1 MKVSVKWLEE
11 FTDIKIPVD
20 ELVAKIG
27 AQLGAVEE
35 VIDLGARYKNIV
47 VAKIISCNKHPNA
60 DKLNICKVD
69 DNGKTPNVARDEQG
83 LVQVVCG
90 APNAREGLLVAWL
103 PPGVIVPSTYDKE
116 QFTLD
121 TREIRGEISNGMLA
135 SASEMAIS
143 DDHSGILEIDR
154 EAKPGDSF
162 AELYQL
168 DDFIIDIEN
177 KMFTHRPDLFGMLG
191 VAREVS
197 GIQQKAFTSPEWYTK
212 EFKLDSKAS
221 DLPLHVKN
229 DIPELVPRFLA
240 GAFSGITIE
249 PSPILMQSFLTR
261 VGVKPINNVVDI
273 TNFVMM
279 LTAQPL
285 HAYDYD
291 KVRERSGTTP
301 TLIAR
306 KATKAE
312 GINLLN
318 GKRVEFEDPAIL
330 IATDKEPIGVGG
342 IMGGAD
348 TEVDANTKN
357 IILECANFDMYS
369 IRRTAMKY
377 GLFTDAVTRFNKGQ
391 SVLQN
396 DKVFAYASHLIKE
409 LAGGSF
415 ASPVFN
421 EGVKSAEPNS
431 VAITVDFIN
440 ERLGL
445 ELSAKEIKSL
455 LTNVEFTATDGNSA
469 TQIHISAPFWRTDIE
484 IKEDIV
490 EEVGRLYGFDRLPLE
505 LPKRDLTPTDKNPL
519 LEFKQVLRA
528 SLAQSGAN
536 EILTYSFV
544 HGDLFK
550 KVGQD
555 TELAYQL
562 SNAISPELQYYR
574 LSLTPS
580 LLEKVHPNIKAGYD
594 KFALFEINKTHDKSN
609 VHEDGLPIEE
619 ERLAFVF
626 AANPKAAKDC
636 AGAPYYQAQA
646 FLEQMLT
653 TVGIPM
659 QLVPIKHQPTTDTGK
674 QALAPFDVSRAA
686 YVKTDDKLLGVIGEY
701 KQSVL
706 KNLKLPAYSAG
717 FELDILM
724 LEQYQK
730 PRQYQKLLK
739 FPSTDQ
745 DISLKVAADVSYH
758 NLTQMVEAVLLAAQ
772 KEHGYQTSLA
782 PVDIYE
788 STDSKEKHI
797 TYRINVAHPERT
809 LVTKEVSK
817 LLDDI
822 ADATHAKL
830 KATRL

>member
-20 ELVAKIG
+20 ELVVKIG

-35 VIDLGARYKNIV
+35 VIDLGERYKDVV
-47 VAKIISCNKHPNA
+47 VAKIVSCKKHENA
-60 DKLNICKVD
+60 DKLNVCLVD
-69 DNGKTPNVARDEQG
+69 DGGKVPNVARNEQG

-90 APNAREGLLVAWL
+90 APNAREGIMVAWL

-121 TREIRGEISNGMLA
+121 AREIRGEVSNGMLA
-135 SASEMAIS
+135 SASELAIS

-154 EAKPGDSF
+154 DAKPGDSF

-168 DDFIIDIEN
+168 NDYIIDIEN

-191 VAREVS
+191 VAREVA
-197 GIQQKAFTSPEWYTK
+197 GIQHIAFKSPEWYTK
-212 EFKLDSKAS
+212 EFKLTSKAS
-221 DLPLHVKN
+221 DLALDVKN
-229 DIPELVPRFLA
+229 EIPELVSRFIA
-240 GAFSGITIE
+240 AAFKDITVE

-291 KVRERSGTTP
+291 KIRERSGNTS
-301 TLIAR
+301 TLVAR
-306 KATKAE
+306 KAKKAE

-318 GKRVEFEDPAIL
+318 GKRVEFSDPAIL
-330 IATDKEPIGVGG
+330 IATDKEAVGVGG

-357 IILECANFDMYS
+357 IILECASFDMYS

-391 SVLQN
+391 SSLQN
-396 DKVFAYASHLIKE
+396 DKVFAYASHLISE

-415 ASPVFN
+415 ASRVFD
-421 EGVKSAEPNS
+421 EGKKPAEHES
-431 VAITVDFIN
+431 VAITTQFIN

-445 ELSAKEIKSL
+445 DLGEKEITKL
-455 LTNVEFTATDGNSA
+455 LTNVEFEVKTGSSSA
-469 TQIHISAPFWRTDIE
+469 HLYVTAPFWRTDIE

-490 EEVGRLYGFDRLPLE
+490 EEVGRLYGYDHLPLT
-505 LPKRDLTPTDKNPL
+505 LPKRDLTPTDKNRL
-519 LEFKQVLRA
+519 LEFKETLRD
-528 SLAQSGAN
+528 SLADAGAN
-536 EILTYSFV
+536 EVLTYSFV

-550 KVGQD
+550 KVSQNA
-555 TELAYQL
+555 ELAYQL
-562 SNAISPELQYYR
+562 SNALSPDLQYYR
-574 LSLTPS
+574 LSLVPS

-594 KFALFEINKTHDKSN
+594 EFALFEINKTHDKSN

-626 AANPKAAKDC
+626 AANPKAAKERS
-636 AGAPYYQAQA
+636 GAPYYQARV
-646 FLEQMLT
+646 FLEQVMARI
-653 TVGIPM
+653 GIPFE
-659 QLVPIKHQPTTDTGK
+659 LVPIKHQPTTDTGK
-674 QALAPFDVSRAA
+674 QALAPFETSRAA
-686 YVKTDDKLLGVIGEY
+686 YVKTDDKLLGVIGEF
-701 KQSVL
+701 KQRVM
-706 KNLKLPAYSAG
+706 KGLKLPAFSAG

-724 LEQYQK
+724 MEQYQK
-730 PRQYQKLLK
+730 PLQYQKLSK

-745 DISLKVAADVSYH
+745 DISLKVASDVSYH
-758 NLTQMVEAVLLAAQ
+758 QLTKVVDGVLVNAQ
-772 KEHGYQTSLA
+772 KEHGYRTMLSPL
-782 PVDIYE
+782 DIYE
-788 STDSKEKHI
+788 TEDGKTKHI
-797 TYRINVAHPERT
+797 AYRITVSHPERT
-809 LVTKEVSK
+809 LVTAEVSK
-817 LLDDI
+817 LLDNV
-822 ADATHAKL
+822 AEAARTKL
-830 KATRL
+830 KSTRL